1 MNKYFLLL
9 LFIGFIYGNK
19 NNDLLVYKNGL
30 RYSGEFSRVEK
41 NTVYFK
47 PQGFPA
53 FQQVYT
59 YQLDRVELNSG
70 KILNFKEI
78 VIPDSMAR
86 IVIPDSMAIKNKAR
100 LSPTLVLQKGEKK
113 IMFNAGHRIIVNNY
127 LSGTI
132 KGITSDHLI
141 IDTGH
146 SNEEE
151 ILISSITRVFLP
163 ADNKSLK
170 SFTRGALIG
179 AGCIIV
185 PIAIASIGN
194 SEAHYGI
201 VFAGI
206 AAPIAA
212 VLGGATAAV
221 FSKKKPI
228 EDFIIKDDAWTISK

>member
-1 MNKYFLLL
+1 MNKYILLL

-53 FQQVYT
+53 FQEVYT

-86 IVIPDSMAIKNKAR
+86 KNKAR
-100 LSPTLVLQKGEKK
+100 ISTILFLQKGEKK

-141 IDTGH
+141 IDTGD

-194 SEAHYGI
+194 SEALYGI

>member
-1 MNKYFLLL
+1 MNKYISLL
-9 LFIGFIYGNK
+9 LFISFIYGNK

-47 PQGFPA
+47 PQGSPA

-78 VIPDSMAR
+78 VIPDSMVR
-86 IVIPDSMAIKNKAR
+86 KNKAR
-100 LSPTLVLQKGEKK
+100 ISTILYLQKGEKK

-132 KGITSDHLI
+132 KGITNDHLI

-151 ILISSITRVFLP
+151 IPISSITQVFLP

-170 SFTRGALIG
+170 SFPRGALIG

-212 VLGGATAAV
+212 VLGGATAAI

>member
-1 MNKYFLLL
+1 MNKYISLL
-9 LFIGFIYGNK
+9 LFISFIYGNK

-78 VIPDSMAR
+78 VIPDSMVR
-86 IVIPDSMAIKNKAR
+86 KNKAR
-100 LSPTLVLQKGEKK
+100 ISTILYLQKGEKK

-141 IDTGH
+141 IDTGD

-194 SEAHYGI
+194 SEALYGI

>member
-1 MNKYFLLL
+1 MNKYFLLF

-47 PQGFPA
+47 PQGFPS

-86 IVIPDSMAIKNKAR
+86 KNKAR
-100 LSPTLVLQKGEKK
+100 ISTILFLQKGEKK

-141 IDTGH
+141 IDTGD

-151 ILISSITRVFLP
+151 ILISSITQVFLP

-228 EDFIIKDDAWTISK
+228 EDFMIKDSAWTISK

>member
-1 MNKYFLLL
+1 MNKYISLL

-86 IVIPDSMAIKNKAR
+86 KNKAR
-100 LSPTLVLQKGEKK
+100 ISTILFLQKGEKK

-127 LSGTI
+127 LSGTL
-132 KGITSDHLI
+132 KGITNDHLI

-146 SNEEE
+146 SNEEK
-151 ILISSITRVFLP
+151 ILISSITQVFLP

-170 SFTRGALIG
+170 SFRRGAQIG

-228 EDFIIKDDAWTISK
+228 EDFMIKDSAWTISK

>member
-47 PQGFPA
+47 PQGFPS

-78 VIPDSMAR
+78 VIPDSMVR
-86 IVIPDSMAIKNKAR
+86 KNKAR
-100 LSPTLVLQKGEKK
+100 ISTILYLQKGEKK

-151 ILISSITRVFLP
+151 IPISSITQVFLP

-170 SFTRGALIG
+170 SFRRGARIG

-185 PIAIASIGN
+185 PIVFLSIGS

>member
-1 MNKYFLLL
+1 MKKYISLLL
-9 LFIGFIYGNK
+9 LIGFIYGNK

-47 PQGFPA
+47 PQGSPA

-86 IVIPDSMAIKNKAR
+86 KNKAR
-100 LSPTLVLQKGEKK
+100 ISTILVLQKGEKK
-113 IMFNAGHRIIVNNY
+113 IMFNTGHRIIVNNY
-127 LSGTI
+127 LSGTL
-132 KGITSDHLI
+132 KGITNDHLI

-151 ILISSITRVFLP
+151 ILISSITQVFLP

-170 SFTRGALIG
+170 SFRRGAQIG

-185 PIAIASIGN
+185 PIVFLSIGS

-228 EDFIIKDDAWTISK
+228 EDFMIKDSAWTISK

>member
-1 MNKYFLLL
+1 MESWVDLDMNKYISLL

-86 IVIPDSMAIKNKAR
+86 KNKAR
-100 LSPTLVLQKGEKK
+100 ISTILFLQKGEKK

-194 SEAHYGI
+194 SEALYGI

-228 EDFIIKDDAWTISK
+228 EDFMIKDSAWTISK

>member
-1 MNKYFLLL
+1 MNKYFLLF

-78 VIPDSMAR
+78 VIPDSMAI
-86 IVIPDSMAIKNKAR
+86 IVIPDSMAIKNKVR

-132 KGITSDHLI
+132 KGITNDHLI

-151 ILISSITRVFLP
+151 IPISSITQVFLP

-170 SFTRGALIG
+170 SFRRGARIG

-185 PIAIASIGN
+185 PIVFLSIGS

-228 EDFIIKDDAWTISK
+228 EDFMIKDSAWTISK

>member
-1 MNKYFLLL
+1 MNKYISLL

-47 PQGFPA
+47 PQGSLA

-78 VIPDSMAR
+78 VIPDSMA
-86 IVIPDSMAIKNKAR
+86 IKNKAR
-100 LSPTLVLQKGEKK
+100 LSPTLVLQRGEKK

-146 SNEEE
+146 SNEEK
-151 ILISSITRVFLP
+151 ILISSITQVFLP

-170 SFTRGALIG
+170 SFRRGAQIG

-228 EDFIIKDDAWTISK
+228 EDFMIKDSAWTISK

>member
-1 MNKYFLLL
+1 M

-47 PQGFPA
+47 PQGFPS

-78 VIPDSMAR
+78 VIPDSMVR
-86 IVIPDSMAIKNKAR
+86 KNKAR
-100 LSPTLVLQKGEKK
+100 ISTILYLQKGEKK

-170 SFTRGALIG
+170 SFRRGARIG

-185 PIAIASIGN
+185 PIVFLSIGS

-212 VLGGATAAV
+212 VIGGATAAV

-228 EDFIIKDDAWTISK
+228 EDFMIKDSAWTISK

>member
-86 IVIPDSMAIKNKAR
+86 KNKAR
-100 LSPTLVLQKGEKK
+100 ISTILFLQKGEKK

-141 IDTGH
+141 IDTGD

-151 ILISSITRVFLP
+151 ILISSITQVFLP

-170 SFTRGALIG
+170 SFRRGARIG

-185 PIAIASIGN
+185 PIVFLSIGS

-228 EDFIIKDDAWTISK
+228 EDFMIKDSAWTISK

>member
-86 IVIPDSMAIKNKAR
+86 KNKAR
-100 LSPTLVLQKGEKK
+100 ISTILFLQKGEKK

-141 IDTGH
+141 IDTGD

-151 ILISSITRVFLP
+151 ILISSITQVFLP

-170 SFTRGALIG
+170 SFRRGARIG

-185 PIAIASIGN
+185 PIVFLSIGS

>member
-86 IVIPDSMAIKNKAR
+86 KNKAR
-100 LSPTLVLQKGEKK
+100 ISTILFLQKGEKK

>member
-1 MNKYFLLL
+1 MESWVDLDMNKYISLL

-47 PQGFPA
+47 PQGSPA

-86 IVIPDSMAIKNKAR
+86 KNKAR
-100 LSPTLVLQKGEKK
+100 ISTILVLQKGEKK
-113 IMFNAGHRIIVNNY
+113 IMFNAGHRIILNNDV
-127 LSGTI
+127 SGTL
-132 KGITSDHLI
+132 KGIMNDHLI

-151 ILISSITRVFLP
+151 ILISSITQVFLP

-170 SFTRGALIG
+170 SFRRGAQIG

-185 PIAIASIGN
+185 PIVFLSIGS

-228 EDFIIKDDAWTISK
+228 EDFIIKDDAWNISKK

>member
-1 MNKYFLLL
+1 MNKYFLLF

-86 IVIPDSMAIKNKAR
+86 KNKAR
-100 LSPTLVLQKGEKK
+100 ISTILFLQKGEKK

-132 KGITSDHLI
+132 KGITNDHLI

-151 ILISSITRVFLP
+151 ILISSITQVFLP

>member
-1 MNKYFLLL
+1 MNKYFLLF

-47 PQGFPA
+47 PQGSLA

-86 IVIPDSMAIKNKAR
+86 KNKAR
-100 LSPTLVLQKGEKK
+100 ISTILFLQKGEKK

-141 IDTGH
+141 IDTGD

-151 ILISSITRVFLP
+151 ILISSITQVFLP

-170 SFTRGALIG
+170 SFRRGARIG

-185 PIAIASIGN
+185 PIVFLSIGS

-228 EDFIIKDDAWTISK
+228 EDFMIKDSAWTISK

>member
-47 PQGFPA
+47 PQGFPS

-86 IVIPDSMAIKNKAR
+86 KNKAR
-100 LSPTLVLQKGEKK
+100 ISTILFLQKGEKK

-141 IDTGH
+141 IDTGD

-170 SFTRGALIG
+170 SFRRGAQIG

>member
-1 MNKYFLLL
+1 MNKYISLL

-86 IVIPDSMAIKNKAR
+86 KNKAR
-100 LSPTLVLQKGEKK
+100 ISTILFLQKGEKK

-127 LSGTI
+127 LSGTL
-132 KGITSDHLI
+132 KGITNDHLI

-151 ILISSITRVFLP
+151 ILISSITQVFLP

-170 SFTRGALIG
+170 SFRRGAQIG

-185 PIAIASIGN
+185 PIVFLSIGS

-228 EDFIIKDDAWTISK
+228 EDFMIKDSAWTISK

>member
-1 MNKYFLLL
+1 MKKYISLLL
-9 LFIGFIYGNK
+9 LIGFIYGNK

-47 PQGFPA
+47 PQGFPS

-78 VIPDSMAR
+78 VIPDSMVR
-86 IVIPDSMAIKNKAR
+86 KNKAR
-100 LSPTLVLQKGEKK
+100 ISTILYLQKGEKK

-170 SFTRGALIG
+170 SFPRGALIG

>member
-86 IVIPDSMAIKNKAR
+86 KNKAR
-100 LSPTLVLQKGEKK
+100 ISTILFLQKGEKK

-132 KGITSDHLI
+132 KGITNDHLI

-146 SNEEE
+146 ANDDE
-151 ILISSITRVFLP
+151 IPKSSIHQVFLP
-163 ADNKSLK
+163 EVN
-170 SFTRGALIG
+170 
-179 AGCIIV
+179 
-185 PIAIASIGN
+185 
-194 SEAHYGI
+194 
-201 VFAGI
+201 
-206 AAPIAA
+206 
-212 VLGGATAAV
+212 
-221 FSKKKPI
+221 
-228 EDFIIKDDAWTISK
+228 

>member
-1 MNKYFLLL
+1 MNKYILLL

-86 IVIPDSMAIKNKAR
+86 KNKAR
-100 LSPTLVLQKGEKK
+100 ISTILFLQKGEKK

-170 SFTRGALIG
+170 SFRRGARIG

-185 PIAIASIGN
+185 PIVFLSIGS

-212 VLGGATAAV
+212 VIGGATAAV
-221 FSKKKPI
+221 FS
-228 EDFIIKDDAWTISK
+228 

>member
-1 MNKYFLLL
+1 MNKYFLLF

-86 IVIPDSMAIKNKAR
+86 KNKAR
-100 LSPTLVLQKGEKK
+100 ISTILFLQKGEKK

-141 IDTGH
+141 IDTGD

-151 ILISSITRVFLP
+151 ILISSITQVFLP

>member
-78 VIPDSMAR
+78 VIPDSMVR
-86 IVIPDSMAIKNKAR
+86 KNKAR
-100 LSPTLVLQKGEKK
+100 ISTILYLQKGEKK

-132 KGITSDHLI
+132 KGITNDHLI

-151 ILISSITRVFLP
+151 IPISSITQVFLP

-170 SFTRGALIG
+170 SFRRGARIG

-185 PIAIASIGN
+185 PIVFLSIGS

>member
-1 MNKYFLLL
+1 MKKYISLLL
-9 LFIGFIYGNK
+9 LIGFIYGNK

-47 PQGFPA
+47 PQGSPA

-86 IVIPDSMAIKNKAR
+86 KNKAR
-100 LSPTLVLQKGEKK
+100 ISTILVLQKGEKK

-127 LSGTI
+127 LSGTL
-132 KGITSDHLI
+132 KGINNDHLI

-151 ILISSITRVFLP
+151 ILISSITQVFLP

-170 SFTRGALIG
+170 SFRRGAQIG

-185 PIAIASIGN
+185 PIVFLSIGS

-228 EDFIIKDDAWTISK
+228 EDFMIKDSAWTISK

>member
-1 MNKYFLLL
+1 MNKYFLLF

-47 PQGFPA
+47 PRGSPA

-78 VIPDSMAR
+78 VIPDSMVAKNNAR
-86 IVIPDSMAIKNKAR
+86 ITTI
-100 LSPTLVLQKGEKK
+100 LVLQKGEKK

-141 IDTGH
+141 IDTGD

-151 ILISSITRVFLP
+151 ILISSITQVFLP

-170 SFTRGALIG
+170 SFRRGARIG

-185 PIAIASIGN
+185 PIVFLSIGS

-228 EDFIIKDDAWTISK
+228 EDFMIKDSAWTISK

>member
-1 MNKYFLLL
+1 
-9 LFIGFIYGNK
+9 
-19 NNDLLVYKNGL
+19 
-30 RYSGEFSRVEK
+30 
-41 NTVYFK
+41 
-47 PQGFPA
+47 
-53 FQQVYT
+53 
-59 YQLDRVELNSG
+59 
-70 KILNFKEI
+70 
-78 VIPDSMAR
+78 
-86 IVIPDSMAIKNKAR
+86 
-100 LSPTLVLQKGEKK
+100 
-113 IMFNAGHRIIVNNY
+113 MFNAGHRIIVNNY

-141 IDTGH
+141 IDTGD

-194 SEAHYGI
+194 SEALYGI

>member
-1 MNKYFLLL
+1 MKKYISLLL
-9 LFIGFIYGNK
+9 LIGFIYGNK

-86 IVIPDSMAIKNKAR
+86 KNKAR
-100 LSPTLVLQKGEKK
+100 ISTILVLQKGEKK

-127 LSGTI
+127 LSGTL
-132 KGITSDHLI
+132 KGITNDHLI

-151 ILISSITRVFLP
+151 ILISSITQVFLP

-170 SFTRGALIG
+170 SFRMGAQIG

-185 PIAIASIGN
+185 PIVFLSIGS

-228 EDFIIKDDAWTISK
+228 EDFMIKDSAWTISK

>member
-47 PQGFPA
+47 PQGFPS

-78 VIPDSMAR
+78 VIPDSMVR
-86 IVIPDSMAIKNKAR
+86 KNKAR
-100 LSPTLVLQKGEKK
+100 ISTILYLQKGEKK

-170 SFTRGALIG
+170 SFRRGARIG

>member
-1 MNKYFLLL
+1 MNKYISLL
-9 LFIGFIYGNK
+9 LFISFIYGNK

-47 PQGFPA
+47 PQGFPS

-78 VIPDSMAR
+78 VIPDSMVR
-86 IVIPDSMAIKNKAR
+86 KNKAR
-100 LSPTLVLQKGEKK
+100 ISTILYLQKGEKK

-141 IDTGH
+141 IDTGD

-151 ILISSITRVFLP
+151 ILISSITQVFLP

-194 SEAHYGI
+194 SEALYGI

-228 EDFIIKDDAWTISK
+228 EDFINKDDAWTISK

>member
-86 IVIPDSMAIKNKAR
+86 KNKAR
-100 LSPTLVLQKGEKK
+100 ISTILFLQKGEKK

-194 SEAHYGI
+194 SEALYGI

>member
-1 MNKYFLLL
+1 MNKYISLL

-19 NNDLLVYKNGL
+19 NNDLLIYKNGL

-47 PQGFPA
+47 PQGFPS

-78 VIPDSMAR
+78 VIPDSMVR
-86 IVIPDSMAIKNKAR
+86 KNKAR
-100 LSPTLVLQKGEKK
+100 ISTILYLQKGEKK

-132 KGITSDHLI
+132 KGITNDHLI

-151 ILISSITRVFLP
+151 ILISSITQVFLP

-212 VLGGATAAV
+212 VIGGATAAV

>member
-47 PQGFPA
+47 PKGFPS

-78 VIPDSMAR
+78 VIPDSMVR
-86 IVIPDSMAIKNKAR
+86 KNKAR
-100 LSPTLVLQKGEKK
+100 ISTILYLQKGEKK

-132 KGITSDHLI
+132 KGITNDHLI

-151 ILISSITRVFLP
+151 IPISSITQVFLP

-170 SFTRGALIG
+170 SFRRGARIG

-185 PIAIASIGN
+185 PIVFLSIGS

-212 VLGGATAAV
+212 VIGGATAAV

-228 EDFIIKDDAWTISK
+228 EDFMIKDSAWTISK

>member
-70 KILNFKEI
+70 KIRNFKEI

-86 IVIPDSMAIKNKAR
+86 KNKAR
-100 LSPTLVLQKGEKK
+100 ISTILFLQKGEKK
-113 IMFNAGHRIIVNNY
+113 IMFNAGHRIILNNDV
-127 LSGTI
+127 SGTL
-132 KGITSDHLI
+132 KGITNDHLI
-141 IDTGH
+141 IDTGY

>member
-1 MNKYFLLL
+1 MNKYILLL

-78 VIPDSMAR
+78 VIPDSMA
-86 IVIPDSMAIKNKAR
+86 IKNKVR

-170 SFTRGALIG
+170 SFRRGARIG

>member
-86 IVIPDSMAIKNKAR
+86 KNKAR
-100 LSPTLVLQKGEKK
+100 ISTILFLQKGEKK

-151 ILISSITRVFLP
+151 ILISSITQVFLP

-212 VLGGATAAV
+212 VLGGATVAV

>member
-1 MNKYFLLL
+1 MNKYISLL
-9 LFIGFIYGNK
+9 LFTGFIYGNK

-86 IVIPDSMAIKNKAR
+86 KNKAR
-100 LSPTLVLQKGEKK
+100 ISTILFLQKGEKK

-141 IDTGH
+141 IDTGD

-170 SFTRGALIG
+170 SFRRGAQIG

>member
-1 MNKYFLLL
+1 MNKYISLL
-9 LFIGFIYGNK
+9 LFTGFIYGNK

-47 PQGFPA
+47 PQGFPS

-100 LSPTLVLQKGEKK
+100 LSPTLVLQRGEKK

-170 SFTRGALIG
+170 SFRRGAQIG

-185 PIAIASIGN
+185 PIAIASIGS

-212 VLGGATAAV
+212 VIGGATAAV

-228 EDFIIKDDAWTISK
+228 EDFMIKDSAWTISK